1 MHRLYRLQELYGAER
16 TSTITAALSRLFTAF
31 LQRIGFTCGMSDV
44 LLLPGAEAAR
54 VQILKQADVRC
65 LDAAATYVGVL
76 GPLPLVEGGMGLV
89 SGGCGVCVGWEV
101 HDLGW
106 RVHARV

>member
-1 MHRLYRLQELYGAER
+1 
-16 TSTITAALSRLFTAF
+16 
-31 LQRIGFTCGMSDV
+31 MSDV

-54 VQILKQADVRC
+54 AQILKQADVRC
-65 LDAAATYVGVL
+65 LDAAATFVGVL

>member
-1 MHRLYRLQELYGAER
+1 MYRLYRLQELYGAER

-89 SGGCGVCVGWEV
+89 SGGCLGWEV
-101 HDLGW
+101 HGLGW